1 MADYEANAEL
11 ALRLIR
17 ENGRDLPMTRSVG
30 GTYDPVA
37 GSVSGGTVDSWSIP
51 GIILPATFRSMVGLD
66 NGMLE
71 AGTLT
76 LSKARKILAAAKGS
90 LHEPLPEDIINFDG
104 SNWRV
109 LACVPLNPA
118 GIPIVY
124 KIGVMKA

>member
-1 MADYEANAEL
+1 MANYEANAEL

-17 ENGRDLPMTRSVG
+17 ENGRTLGVKRAVG

-37 GSVSGGTVDSWSIP
+37 GSVSGGTLDSWNLE

-90 LHEPLPEDIINFDG
+90 LHEPLPEDIIHFDDID
-104 SNWRV
+104 WRV
-109 LACVPLNPA
+109 LACVPLKPA
-118 GIPIVY
+118 DTAIVY